1 MDISLERF
9 KQIINQNYFLE
20 NMGRKEFGELKS
32 VVFHLGNH
40 FLTTHSINLEKQH
53 PNVQASVIELYSF
66 ICGDGLNRLQ
76 YKNSADLQKLI
87 RIKTLLSAQFNF
99 NKQVQKSL

>member
-1 MDISLERF
+1 MSISLERF

-20 NMGRKEFGELKS
+20 NMGQKEFGELKA
-32 VVFHLGNH
+32 VVFHLGNY
-40 FLTTHSINLEKQH
+40 FLTTHSVNLEKQP

-66 ICGDGLNRLQ
+66 ICGDGISMLN
-76 YKNSADLQKLI
+76 YKKESDLIKLI
-87 RIKTLLSAQFNF
+87 KLKTELVKNYNF